1 MFLERK
7 LNWQFRRVDKIRL
20 LGENTSNG
28 DVFGIRHFCSFTNG
42 NHGVVPS
49 PVRSVGTNT
58 IASKLAKAM
67 RAEADSVF
75 APAMALA

>member
-1 MFLERK
+1 MR
-7 LNWQFRRVDKIRL
+7 IS
-20 LGENTSNG
+20 GNG

-42 NHGVVPS
+42 NHGMVPS

-67 RAEADSVF
+67 RAEAESAFV
-75 APAMALA
+75 PAMALA